1 MAAARERGNFK
12 CLVRRRVTL
21 GNGRRERKKGKKKRV
36 FFLPTFEETSTR
48 GVLASGRD
56 GIGMCDAGSFFFEQ
70 HCILASASYSH
81 PCCYSWIPPASSHYG
96 RVEAS
101 SLKWESAAE
110 LPNF

>member
-1 MAAARERGNFK
+1 MSCSSEGNVSEREKGEEE
-12 CLVRRRVTL
+12 
-21 GNGRRERKKGKKKRV
+21 REEEEGV
-36 FFLPTFEETSTR
+36 FLPTFEETSTR